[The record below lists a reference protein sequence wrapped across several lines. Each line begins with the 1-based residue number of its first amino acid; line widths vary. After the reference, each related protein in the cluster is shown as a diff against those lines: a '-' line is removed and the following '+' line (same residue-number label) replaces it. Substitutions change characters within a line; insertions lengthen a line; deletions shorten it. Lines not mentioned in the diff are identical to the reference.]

1 MNVRIVRL
9 KNGEDVICSL
19 FEATYKGDPEKVIG
33 YQLEQPFEIWMKDSV
48 EPDIPEGEELDPGEG
63 MIMKISEPE
72 IGFNPWMPLNKNP
85 RVLIKLDEVITIYE
99 TYDEIIDKYKELV
112 EATNDNGT
120 GLGEPTYVPADPTD
134 PDDEEYQN
142 HSSEGEE

>member
-1 MNVRIVRL
+1 
-9 KNGEDVICSL
+9 
-19 FEATYKGDPEKVIG
+19 
-33 YQLEQPFEIWMKDSV
+33 
-48 EPDIPEGEELDPGEG
+48 

-99 TYDEIIDKYKELV
+99 TYDEIVDKYKELV